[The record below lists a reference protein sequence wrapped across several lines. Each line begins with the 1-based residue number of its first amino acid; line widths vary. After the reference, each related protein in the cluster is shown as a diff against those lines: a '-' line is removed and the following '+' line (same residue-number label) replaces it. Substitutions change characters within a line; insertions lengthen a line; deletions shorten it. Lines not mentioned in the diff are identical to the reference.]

1 MNDDTNQFQ
10 TFVIENN
17 YRIIKRRNKI
27 SLWSNNRI
35 RNFIWKLCKSNSSE
49 RFTQNCRLIVILCA
63 ESRHNTTDLSRMW
76 MSNEVCVWGSKIP
89 LLHHN
94 MKIRLI
100 LTSHIIKVY
109 LDKNCNGCQWS
120 RWSGDQQWTT
130 KFNDMTFMMSQTNK
144 RMFFIL
150 NIAHQKH
157 QRHHQQQQQSHHIFA
172 RMQ

>member
-109 LDKNCNGCQWS
+109 LDKNCNDHADPVINNEPPNS
-120 RWSGDQQWTT
+120 
-130 KFNDMTFMMSQTNK
+130 MTWLLWWVKQTNEC
-144 RMFFIL
+144 FSF
-150 NIAHQKH
+150 
-157 QRHHQQQQQSHHIFA
+157 
-172 RMQ
+172 